1 MPEARCQHIRD
12 PEGGGP
18 GPCAL
23 SFWDLHSHLPPW
35 RPAGPKEGQEQR
47 WALHSRGRKSR
58 AHPSDSILFSQV
70 SLGYSCSQP
79 APSCP
84 WERLAWFSEPRSP
97 RSPTLASLHFV
108 FIACSHQGGQ
118 GRACVAPGCGSIWKP
133 LMSSSKEAPDSQSPR
148 GGDDTDQ
155 MGSLRT
161 KVTCASNAP
170 VFPGSVPALVMVM
183 GAGVEAW
190 L

>member
-1 MPEARCQHIRD
+1 MPEARCQHIWD
-12 PEGGGP
+12 PKGGGP

-23 SFWDLHSHLPPW
+23 SFWDLHGHLPPW

-118 GRACVAPGCGSIWKP
+118 GGPVWRQDVDPSGNLSCPPAKRPQTLRAHE
-133 LMSSSKEAPDSQSPR
+133 EAMTRTRCAPR
-148 GGDDTDQ
+148 GQ
-155 MGSLRT
+155 RSHVPRMHPSSLEVSLRL
-161 KVTCASNAP
+161 S
-170 VFPGSVPALVMVM
+170 
-183 GAGVEAW
+183 W
-190 L
+190 